1 MWETH
6 YRHSAIPRVL
16 LENTR
21 RAVSYI
27 YLCLHLSNGLTNTLF
42 RTSEPAKI
50 LSATTMNS
58 LARFIL
64 GSLSVA
70 GASSQVV
77 VTERI
82 GYCGVIPSLVSPI
95 STASST
101 ASPTAFLS
109 ATPPSFLAGFQP
121 SLPTP
126 PPLRRRQ
133 SLQEYITPDGQL
145 TFDCSA
151 SAILTLTPEGEL
163 SAGDGGIYST
173 SQGTESGP
181 FIASRNPG
189 DISTTWQVS
198 DGTLQFNNA
207 SFHNGAA
214 SICASGS
221 SVEAYYLTE
230 PPATCSPG
238 VLRRIPC

>member
-1 MWETH
+1 
-6 YRHSAIPRVL
+6 
-16 LENTR
+16 
-21 RAVSYI
+21 
-27 YLCLHLSNGLTNTLF
+27 
-42 RTSEPAKI
+42 
-50 LSATTMNS
+50 MNS
-58 LARFIL
+58 LSRFIL

-77 VTERI
+77 ITERI
-82 GYCGVIPSLVSPI
+82 GYCGVIPSLVSP
-95 STASST
+95 TST
-101 ASPTAFLS
+101 ASPS

-121 SLPTP
+121 SLPIP
-126 PPLRRRQ
+126 PQLRRRQ
-133 SLQEYITPDGQL
+133 SVQEYITPDGQL
-145 TFDCSA
+145 TSDCSA
-151 SAILTLTPEGEL
+151 SAILAVTPEGEL

-189 DISTTWQVS
+189 DISTTWQIS

-207 SFHNGAA
+207 SFYNGAA

-230 PPATCSPG
+230 PPPTCSPG